1 MDPFPVMSDDNVA
14 VTATLVSH
22 YNVYP
27 AFGFRFDLKKSGTSV
42 TFSGDTTKSDNLI
55 TLARGTDILVH
66 ESLFSL
72 DDAFYHN
79 IFPPNYLAASHT
91 SAEQVGE
98 VGAAANAKQV
108 VLSHYGPMGLPDS
121 QWQDAIGKNYKG
133 KVTIARDGQVFA
145 L

>member
-1 MDPFPVMSDDNVA
+1 MRSGNRRLYKGHERR
-14 VTATLVSH
+14 TH
-22 YNVYP
+22 P
-27 AFGFRFDLKKSGTSV
+27 AH
-42 TFSGDTTKSDNLI
+42 
-55 TLARGTDILVH
+55 RGPKIAQALILVH

-72 DDAFYHN
+72 DDASYHN
-79 IFPPNYLAASHT
+79 IFPPNYLPASHT

-108 VLSHYGPMGLPDS
+108 VLSHYGPIGLPDS